1 MNLKSMI
8 KKAMN
13 LQTASSMQARI
24 RELQRL
30 IEEKGPELS
39 NERGKLTLIENRMIS
54 IQTELD
60 KEDAPRA
67 RFETRYGRM
76 TKQERLEKE
85 AALREIRKEQAAAEK
100 IVTPLQKEMDA
111 MTAELNQLLTNPP
124 KAELQD
130 LIIAKR
136 ELDGLEGQIR
146 QIEEG
151 AQRASQSRLEDEIS
165 ELKQKIDLL
174 SADRDMLAANIDM
187 GNAEPSE
194 LKKVTSDLNK
204 LKKRLEDLEETAN
217 LSESTQRGYQRHL
230 DSLRDQHADAERG
243 YRTMISL
250 YARGIYQ
257 DGLDQLREA
266 AGRMERAI
274 ADITTASDL
283 ASRQGDGESLASS
296 RIQLT
301 INADGI
307 NEFERVSIEAGEDLV
322 SERIDQIISGIED
335 QAA

>member
-39 NERGKLTLIENRMIS
+39 NERSELTRIEGRIGS
-54 IQTELD
+54 IQAELK
-60 KEDAPRA
+60 KERAPRVA
-67 RFETRYGRM
+67 GEVRYGRM
-76 TKQERLEKE
+76 TNQEMLQKE
-85 AALREIRKEQAAAEK
+85 AELRDFEQDRKAAEK
-100 IVTPLQKEMDA
+100 VVTPLQKEMDA

-124 KAELQD
+124 KAELED

-136 ELDGLEGQIR
+136 ELDELEGQIH
-146 QIEEG
+146 QIE
-151 AQRASQSRLEDEIS
+151 AAADRSAKSPMEDQIS
-165 ELKQKIDLL
+165 ELREKIDLL
-174 SADRDMLAANIDM
+174 SADRDMMAADADM
-187 GNAEPSE
+187 GKATPAD
-194 LKKVTSDLNK
+194 LKMVTTDLNK

-217 LSESTQRGYQRHL
+217 LSESTQRGYQRHM

-257 DGLDQLREA
+257 DGLDQLKEA
-266 AGRMERAI
+266 TGRMERAI
-274 ADITTASDL
+274 ADITTASNL
-283 ASRQGDGESLASS
+283 ASLRGDGESLASS
-296 RIQLT
+296 HIQLT

-307 NEFERVSIEAGEDLV
+307 NEFERVRIEAGEDLV
-322 SERIDQIISGIED
+322 AERIDQIISGIED

>member
-1 MNLKSMI
+1 MNIKQMI

-13 LQTASSMQARI
+13 LNTASSLAARTS
-24 RELQRL
+24 ELQRL

-39 NERGKLTLIENRMIS
+39 QRQSELTQINNRIGY
-54 IQTELD
+54 IQNELD
-60 KEDAPRA
+60 KEDAPKVA
-67 RFETRYGRM
+67 GEVRYGRM
-76 TKQERLEKE
+76 TKQERLQKE
-85 AALREIRKEQAAAEK
+85 ADLRELDKDLKAAEK
-100 IVTPLQKEMDA
+100 TVTPLQNEMDA
-111 MTAELNQLLTNPP
+111 MTAELNKLLTNPP

-130 LIIAKR
+130 LVIAKR

-146 QIEEG
+146 QLEE
-151 AQRASQSRLEDEIS
+151 AAERAAKSPMEGQIS
-165 ELKQKIDLL
+165 ELREKIDLL
-174 SADRDMLAANIDM
+174 SADRDMIAADADM
-187 GNAEPSE
+187 GKATPAD
-194 LKKVTSDLNK
+194 LKKVTSELGK
-204 LKKRLEDLEETAN
+204 LKKRLEDLEETAS

-266 AGRMERAI
+266 AGRLERAI
-274 ADITTASDL
+274 AEITTASSL
-283 ASRQGDGESLASS
+283 AAQQGDGESLASS

-301 INADGI
+301 INAEGI
-307 NEFERVSIEAGEDLV
+307 HEFERVSIETDEDAV
-322 SERIDQIISGIED
+322 RERIEQIVEGIQQ

>member
-39 NERGKLTLIENRMIS
+39 HQRGQLTLIENRMKS

-67 RFETRYGRM
+67 RFETRYGQM

-85 AALREIRKEQAAAEK
+85 AALREIRKEQTAAEK
-100 IVTPLQKEMDA
+100 IVAPLQKEMDD
-111 MTAELNQLLTNPP
+111 MTAELNKLQTNPP
-124 KAELQD
+124 KVELQD

-146 QIEEG
+146 QLEE
-151 AQRASQSRLEDEIS
+151 AAERASKSPMEDQIS
-165 ELKQKIDLL
+165 ELKEKIDLL
-174 SADRDMLAANIDM
+174 SADRDMMAADADM
-187 GNAEPSE
+187 GKATPAD
-194 LKKVTSDLNK
+194 LKKVTTDLNK
-204 LKKRLEDLEETAN
+204 LKKRLQDLEETAS

-243 YRTMISL
+243 YRVMVSL

-274 ADITTASDL
+274 AEMTTASNL

-301 INADGI
+301 INAEGI
-307 NEFERVSIEAGEDLV
+307 HEFERVSIETDEDV
-322 SERIDQIISGIED
+322 VRERVEQIVEGIQQ

>member
-1 MNLKSMI
+1 MNIEQMI

-13 LQTASSMQARI
+13 LQTASTLAARTK
-24 RELQRL
+24 ELQRL

-39 NERGKLTLIENRMIS
+39 HERGKLTLIENRMNS

-76 TKQERLEKE
+76 AKQERLEKE
-85 AALREIRKEQAAAEK
+85 AALREIGKEQETAVA
-100 IVTPLQKEMDA
+100 IVAPLQKEMDA
-111 MTAELNQLLTNPP
+111 MNAELNKLLTNPP

-130 LIIAKR
+130 LVIAKR

-165 ELKQKIDLL
+165 ELKEKIDLL

-187 GNAEPSE
+187 GKAEPAE

-230 DSLRDQHADAERG
+230 DSLREQHADAERG

-250 YARGIYQ
+250 YARTIFQ
-257 DGLDQLREA
+257 DGLDQLNEA
-266 AGRMERAI
+266 TGRMERAI
-274 ADITTASDL
+274 ADITTASNL
-283 ASRQGDGESLASS
+283 ASLQGDGESLASS

-307 NEFERVSIEAGEDLV
+307 HQFERISIETDEDV
-322 SERIDQIISGIED
+322 VRERIDQIVNGIQD